1 MNKKTANLPIYDKI
15 ENCVLFK
22 SDLIIKYWL
31 IGRESA
37 LAAKV
42 NAVRRSIFPDK
53 ELTIEI
59 H

>member
-31 IGRESA
+31 VGRESA
-37 LAAKV
+37 LAAKA